1 MKDIGAHAGDLKA
14 FVEQRWEESILPEL
28 EAYIA
33 IPNLSPH
40 FDPDWAE
47 HGHME
52 KATEHIHRWCAEQA
66 IEGMSLEVVR
76 LDGRTPVIFM
86 EIEASGGGSNEKT
99 VLLYGHLDKQPEMSG
114 WDADKGPW
122 KPVRQDGKLYG
133 RGGADDGYAAYASLT
148 AIAAL
153 QRQGLPHDRCVVLI
167 EACEESGSFDLPPY
181 LEHLKARIGTPYLVV
196 CLDSGCGDYERL
208 WGTTS
213 LRGLVGGTLK
223 VENLKPTADGS
234 AAGVHSGD
242 SGGIVPSAGRLVRLL
257 LARLED
263 TTTGEIQLDALK
275 VAIPDDRREQAEQA
289 AQILGDGV
297 WQKYPFADGA
307 EPMAAGAEAILN
319 RTWRPILEVVG
330 TDAPD
335 LRAGN
340 VLRGRAQA
348 KLSIRIP
355 PHVNPEEAT
364 AAIKSALES
373 DPPKGAAVTFEPEQ
387 GAAGWEAPTMVPWLE
402 QSLTAASE
410 AFFGHPAAFQ
420 GEGGTIPF
428 MGMLGEMFPE
438 AQFVITGLL
447 GPGSNAHGPNEFLHI
462 DCAKKLTA
470 SMAAVLVHAAT
481 RD

>member
-14 FVEQRWEESILPEL
+14 YVEQRWEESILPEL

-47 HGHME
+47 HGHMA
-52 KATEHIHRWCAEQA
+52 KATEHIRRWCAEQS

-86 EIEASGGGSNEKT
+86 EIAASGGGSDDET
-99 VLLYGHLDKQPEMSG
+99 VLLYGHLDKQPEMVG

-181 LEHLKARIGTPYLVV
+181 LEHLKARIGTPGLVV

-213 LRGLVGGTLK
+213 LRGLVGGTLF

-242 SGGIVPSAGRLVRLL
+242 AGGIVPSAGRLLRLL
-257 LARLED
+257 LERLED
-263 TTTGEIQLDALK
+263 TATGAMKLEALQ
-275 VAIPDDRREQAEQA
+275 VQIPADRREQAEA
-289 AQILGDGV
+289 AAEVLGDGV
-297 WQKYPFADGA
+297 WQKYPFAEGASPVAEGA
-307 EPMAAGAEAILN
+307 EGILN

-355 PHVNPEEAT
+355 PHVDPAKAT
-364 AAIKSALES
+364 ATVKEALES
-373 DPPKGAAVTFEPEQ
+373 DPPAGAAVRFEPEQ
-387 GAAGWEAPTMVPWLE
+387 GAGGWEAPSMAPWLE
-402 QSLTAASE
+402 QSLAQASE
-410 AFFGHPAAFQ
+410 TFFGHPAAFQ

-428 MGMLGEMFPE
+428 MPMLGEMFPE

>member
-1 MKDIGAHAGDLKA
+1 MQDIRAHAGDLKA

-28 EAYIA
+28 ETYIA

-40 FDPDWAE
+40 FDPDWAA

-52 KATEHIHRWCAEQA
+52 KATEHIRRWCAEQA
-66 IEGMSLEVVR
+66 IEGMRLEVVR
-76 LDGRTPVIFM
+76 LEGRTPLIFM
-86 EIEASGGGSNEKT
+86 EIAASGGGSDDET
-99 VLLYGHLDKQPEMSG
+99 VLLYGHLDKQPEMIG

-181 LEHLKARIGTPYLVV
+181 LEHLKARIGTPGLVI
-196 CLDSGCGDYERL
+196 CLDSGAGDYERL

-213 LRGLVGGTLK
+213 LRGLVGGTLF

-234 AAGVHSGD
+234 AAGIHSGD
-242 SGGIVPSAGRLVRLL
+242 AGGLVPSAGRLLRLL

-263 TTTGEIQLDALK
+263 TATGALK
-275 VAIPDDRREQAEQA
+275 LEALQVAVPADRRVQAEA
-289 AQILGDGV
+289 AAEVLGEGV
-297 WQKYPFADGA
+297 WRKYPFAAGAQPVAKGA
-307 EPMAAGAEAILN
+307 EGILN
-319 RTWRPILEVVG
+319 RTWRPALEVVG

-355 PHVNPEEAT
+355 PHVDPAVAT
-364 AAIKSALES
+364 KAVKETLES
-373 DPPKGAAVTFEPEQ
+373 DPPAGATVRFEPEP
-387 GAAGWEAPTMVPWLE
+387 GASGWEAPSMAPWLE
-402 QSLTAASE
+402 QSLQHASE
-410 AFFGHPAAFQ
+410 TFFGHPAAFQ

-428 MGMLGEMFPE
+428 MPMLGRMFPE

-481 RD
+481 RG